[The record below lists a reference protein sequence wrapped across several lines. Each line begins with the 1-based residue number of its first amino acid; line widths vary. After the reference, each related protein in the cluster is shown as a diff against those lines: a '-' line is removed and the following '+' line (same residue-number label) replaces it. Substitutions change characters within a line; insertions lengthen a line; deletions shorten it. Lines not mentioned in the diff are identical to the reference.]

1 MNKSRIIA
9 LAALLFAACDM
20 STTDAAAPVAELQSD
35 AGVGAMPD
43 VKKDPEKGKPVV
55 MKDPVATPP
64 ETGTGG
70 AQAGEGGQGGQGGEA
85 APDALPAAPDAMP
98 GTGGQT
104 GAADAGAADGGTP
117 PVVMVDA
124 DPPAHVVYPG
134 CENGVQFTGSCG
146 VADLGVPGYFRWQRK
161 DGSRCATC
169 ATGSKAAPEP
179 ASGCTKASPPGSY
192 TADYHDVSRILCVA
206 SCDECAY

>member
-43 VKKDPEKGKPVV
+43 VKKDPGTKGKPVV
-55 MKDPVATPP
+55 MKEPVATPP

-70 AQAGEGGQGGQGGEA
+70 AQAGEGGQGGEA

-146 VADLGVPGYFRWQRK
+146 VAAPGIPGNFRWQRK
-161 DGSRCATC
+161 DGARCATC
-169 ATGSKAAPEP
+169 RTGSREAPTP
-179 ASGCTKASPPGSY
+179 ASGCTMASPPWGSVN
-192 TADYHDVSRILCVA
+192 DVSRILCVA